1 MNGRSVRAP
10 WRYLL
15 VDVDGTLL
23 DSAGRIS
30 PRSRAVLM
38 RAVVVGVTLVL
49 ASGRTYP
56 SLMRVA
62 GGLGI
67 PFHLIANGGAAGL
80 TPGLIAVP
88 YVNPLPAALW
98 PEVVEA
104 MQRAGLSVVV
114 FEHRHPDPP
123 LLHISR
129 RDSPARR
136 DGDPHFEAYVSRNT
150 LACSVEPDLRAA
162 RLAVPLEVAA
172 LGRGPEFERVSAE
185 VMAQFAGR
193 TRHHCMTLFLDATF
207 GKITEF
213 FHPETS
219 KWRAFRGLFPE
230 ARREQVIAVED
241 EANDA
246 EMIAEAG
253 LGIAM
258 GNATAELKALAD
270 QVTLGHDQDGLAE
283 ALEPLFGR

>member
-1 MNGRSVRAP
+1 MSLRTP

-23 DSAGRIS
+23 DSQGRIS
-30 PRSRAVLM
+30 PRSRAVLL
-38 RAVVVGVTLVL
+38 RAVSSGVSLVL

-56 SLMRVA
+56 SLLRVT
-62 GGLGI
+62 GGLGV

-80 TPGLIAVP
+80 TPGLTAVP
-88 YVNPLPAALW
+88 YLNPLPAALW

-114 FEHRHPDPP
+114 FGHRHPDPP
-123 LLHISR
+123 LLHVT
-129 RDSPARR
+129 RR
-136 DGDPHFEAYVSRNT
+136 DGDPHFEAYVGRNA
-150 LACSVEPDLRAA
+150 LSCSVEPDLRAA
-162 RLAVPLEVAA
+162 SIACPLEVAA
-172 LGRGPEFERVSAE
+172 LGRGAEFERVSAE
-185 VMAQFAGR
+185 VMGQFAGR
-193 TRHHCMTLFLDATF
+193 TRHHCMTLFISSAF

-219 KWRAFRGLFPE
+219 KWRAFLGLFPE
-230 ARREQVIAVED
+230 AAAQPERVIAVGD
-241 EANDA
+241 EANDT

-270 QVTLGHDQDGLAE
+270 QVTFDHDHDGLAE
-283 ALEPLFGR
+283 ALEPLFGA